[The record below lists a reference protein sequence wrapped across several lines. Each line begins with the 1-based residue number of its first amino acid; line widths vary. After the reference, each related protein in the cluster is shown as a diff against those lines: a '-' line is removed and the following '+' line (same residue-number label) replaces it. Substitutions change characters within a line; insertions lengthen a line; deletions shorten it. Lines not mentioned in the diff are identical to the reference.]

1 MSSTARPTG
10 DVSRVRPDVQAAGAV
25 VLRKDAVLL
34 VHRPAYGDWSFPK
47 KPRPRRAGACRR
59 RPRGRRGDRC
69 AHPPRYAAELAALPE
84 PRPREDGVL
93 LARPGRGRPP
103 GGRRLVNDEIDE
115 VAWVPVRKARK
126 QLSYTFDQNTLE
138 EALSTEWR
146 TRGWWCCGTRRPAR
160 RRRGARTTRLRP
172 LLAEGK
178 RDATRLIPSLA
189 AYAPSRLVTS
199 SSVRCAQTLAP
210 YAAACGWPLLETD
223 ALSEED
229 ATAEGVGDIVA
240 ELLQNKECAALC
252 THRPVLPTV
261 FESLGVVTESR
272 PPESSS
278 WCTTAR
284 ASSRRSSATDG
295 APRRARPPPRPTS
308 GPLRVGR
315 RP

>member
-1 MSSTARPTG
+1 MPPTARPTG
-10 DVSRVRPDVQAAGAV
+10 DVSRVPPDVQAAGAV

-47 KPRPRRAGACRR
+47 GKLDRGEPAPVAAVREVGEETGVRIRLGTPLSSQRY
-59 RPRGRRGDRC
+59 PSRGRAKTVSYWHGRVVGDHRV
-69 AHPPRYAAELAALPE
+69 
-84 PRPREDGVL
+84 DGY
-93 LARPGRGRPP
+93 
-103 GGRRLVNDEIDE
+103 LVNDEIDE

-146 TRGWWCCGTRRPAR
+146 TSALVVLRHTKAR
-160 RRRGARTTRLRP
+160 AKKAWRKDDRLRP

-178 RDATRLIPSLA
+178 RDATRLIPLLA

-223 ALSEED
+223 SLSEED
-229 ATAEGVGDIVA
+229 ATAEGVGDIIA
-240 ELLQNKECAALC
+240 ELLQSKECAALC

-261 FESLGVVTESR
+261 FESLGVVT
-272 PPESSS
+272 
-278 WCTTAR
+278 
-284 ASSRRSSATDG
+284 DKL
-295 APRRARPPPRPTS
+295 APGELVVVHHRKGKFAAFERY
-308 GPLRVGR
+308 
-315 RP
+315 

>member
-1 MSSTARPTG
+1 MPA
-10 DVSRVRPDVQAAGAV
+10 PDVRAAGAV
-25 VLRKDAVLL
+25 VTRKGGDVLL
-34 VHRPAYGDWSFPK
+34 VHRPRYDDWSFPK
-47 KPRPRRAGACRR
+47 GKLDPGEHVTTAAVREVAEETGLDIRLGPALSSQ
-59 RPRGRRGDRC
+59 
-69 AHPPRYAAELAALPE
+69 RY
-84 PRPREDGVL
+84 DT
-93 LARPGRGRPP
+93 GRGRMKAVDYWV
-103 GGRRLVNDEIDE
+103 GRVQGDDDVSCYRVNDEIDE

-146 TRGWWCCGTRRPAR
+146 TRALVVLRHTKAR
-160 RRRGARTTRLRP
+160 AKKTWRKDDRLRP

-178 RDATRLIPSLA
+178 RDATRLIPLLA

-210 YAAACGWPLLETD
+210 YAAAFGWPLLETD

-261 FESLGVVTESR
+261 FESLGVVT
-272 PPESSS
+272 
-278 WCTTAR
+278 
-284 ASSRRSSATDG
+284 DKL
-295 APRRARPPPRPTS
+295 APGELVVVHHRKGKFAAFERY
-308 GPLRVGR
+308 
-315 RP
+315 